1 MQKYWLRKHVTAP
14 ITGPLTR
21 PEIRDLVRA
30 EVELVS
36 VFVDLETHRPMAF
49 PEWIKDVF
57 LKFDAKA
64 ENAPKLEEVPAE

>member
-1 MQKYWLRKHVTAP
+1 MR
-14 ITGPLTR
+14 PL
-21 PEIRDLVRA
+21 
-30 EVELVS
+30 